1 MFIKLCNFEET
12 THECPACGFG
22 HSETDKVYY
31 KCRECEEI
39 KECCRMYARTS
50 DPADHAIFSYKMCD
64 LCVEKIII
72 KDGYVA
78 IPPPRRNENKREND
92 VQENL

>member
-1 MFIKLCNFEET
+1 MML
-12 THECPACGFG
+12 
-22 HSETDKVYY
+22 DQ
-31 KCRECEEI
+31 
-39 KECCRMYARTS
+39 
-50 DPADHAIFSYKMCD
+50 HAKGTGSFSRSIMCD